1 MTIREET
8 LFSEQETV
16 NSKQLAKLQKH
27 FPQCFDKQGNFI
39 QEKMLEIVQGNDVEL
54 SKESYSLNWL
64 GRSYARLLT
73 NLPPT
78 TLINEDIEHN
88 QKEENKNS
96 GNLLIKGDNLEVLK
110 HLTNAYTEQVK
121 MIYIDPPYNTGKD
134 GFAYNDDRKFTKEQL
149 SELAGIDLDEATRI
163 LDFTSSAS
171 NSHSAW
177 LTFMYPRL
185 YIAKELL
192 KEDGV
197 IFISI
202 DDNELSQLKVIC
214 DEIFGEA
221 NHLGNI
227 VWKNV
232 TDNNPTN
239 IAIEHE
245 YIVAYAKKKTDI
257 ETKWKTKI
265 SEVKDALISIGDKLI
280 AEYDDVS
287 ELQNAYTT
295 WFREN
300 KYQLGP
306 LDRYKFIDKGG
317 IYTGSQSVHNPGKE
331 GYRYDVIHPET
342 GKACTQPLMGYR
354 FKESTMQ
361 RLIDQHKILYGS
373 DHNKIIELKL
383 YVFEFEEKF
392 PSILELDGRL
402 GANELRSLFPET
414 KKIFTNPKP
423 TQLIEKLITYS
434 CSEQGIILDF
444 FSGSG
449 TTGNAVLNLNSR
461 ENMKYHFISVQID
474 EENITSSDA
483 YKKGFKTIFDIA
495 LERLKRVNT
504 SLFKHNSQFSG
515 FKVYETAGDFRVSG
529 DEELTLENTSFFDD
543 VVLTES
549 QYHSLLTTWR
559 LYDDSQLTDTVDNIT
574 LANYT
579 AHLCKGRLYMIAPD
593 FSTDALQALLTKLDE
608 DSIFMPNKV
617 VFYGKNFDSAKQREL
632 SEALKSYA
640 NKKSIELDVVVRY

>member
-16 NSKQLAKLQKH
+16 NSKQLATLQKH

-39 QEKMLEIVQGNDVEL
+39 QEKMLEIIQGNNVEL

-149 SELAGIDLDEATRI
+149 SELAGIDLDEAARI

-171 NSHSAW
+171 SSHSAW

-214 DEIFGEA
+214 DEIFGET

-232 TDNNPTN
+232 TDNNPSN
-239 IAIEHE
+239 IAVEHE
-245 YIVAYAKKKTDI
+245 YIVCYAREKSKI
-257 ETKWKTKI
+257 ENQWK
-265 SEVKDALISIGDKLI
+265 SNLSDVKDLLVEVGDDFISKFKDLK
-280 AEYDDVS
+280 
-287 ELQNAYTT
+287 ELKANYTR
-295 WFREN
+295 WFKEN
-300 KYQLGP
+300 KNQLWP
-306 LDRYKFIDKGG
+306 LENYKFIDFHGVYSG
-317 IYTGSQSVHNPGKE
+317 ERGVHNPGKE
-331 GYRYDVIHPET
+331 GYRYDIIHP
-342 GKACTQPLMGYR
+342 KTQKPCKEPLMGYR
-354 FKESTMQ
+354 FPQETM
-361 RLIDQHKILYGS
+361 
-373 DHNKIIELKL
+373 NKMIAEDRIIFGQDEDKL
-383 YVFEFEEKF
+383 VEIKVYAKDYKQKLSSV
-392 PSILELDGRL
+392 LNLDGRT
-402 GANELRSLFPET
+402 GTNELKKIFPSM
-414 KKIFTNPKP
+414 KKIFTNPK
-423 TQLIEKLITYS
+423 TTEIIEDLISFS
-434 CSEQGIILDF
+434 CNGKGIVLDF
-444 FSGSG
+444 FAGSG

-461 ENMKYHFISVQID
+461 KNMEYQFISVQIN
-474 EENITSSDA
+474 ESTLPESEAFKN
-483 YKKGFKTIFDIA
+483 GFKTIFDIT

-543 VVLTES
+543 VVLTDS

-579 AHLCKGRLYMIAPD
+579 AHLCKGRLYLIAPD

-608 DSIFMPNKV
+608 DHTFMPNKV